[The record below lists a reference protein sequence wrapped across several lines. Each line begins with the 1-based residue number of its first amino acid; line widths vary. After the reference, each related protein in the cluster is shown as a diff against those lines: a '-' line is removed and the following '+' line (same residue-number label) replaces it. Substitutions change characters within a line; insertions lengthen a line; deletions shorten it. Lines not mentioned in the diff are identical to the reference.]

1 MDNSGK
7 IIWASHNDI
16 QTANIKTAI
25 GNNNFKNLN
34 ITSILFINIYTI
46 YQYLFLYK

>member
-16 QTANIKTAI
+16 QTANIKTVI
-25 GNNNFKNLN
+25 GIYMYIKLNNDISSKL
-34 ITSILFINIYTI
+34 
-46 YQYLFLYK
+46 

>member
-16 QTANIKTAI
+16 QTANIKTVMGI
-25 GNNNFKNLN
+25 FFFFFFFFFIFGFNNLEYISK
-34 ITSILFINIYTI
+34 LF
-46 YQYLFLYK
+46 